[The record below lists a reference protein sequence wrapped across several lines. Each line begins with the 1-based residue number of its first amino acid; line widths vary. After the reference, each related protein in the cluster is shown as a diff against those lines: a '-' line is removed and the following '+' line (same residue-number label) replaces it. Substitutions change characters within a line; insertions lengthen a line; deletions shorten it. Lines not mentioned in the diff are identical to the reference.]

1 MENGLEENAEN
12 RPKTLVEMP
21 CFRRCLDTITDEYIQ
36 FEKELNMVDKDMP
49 LKDRAISVLRIMDY
63 DEQDGNLVDQ
73 LGGYM
78 STLLKGEIVDSDKAT
93 MDSRL
98 RIAKILDDVRMK
110 YLGGEKTVVVS
121 EFLEDLKKVIM
132 TPDEK

>member
-1 MENGLEENAEN
+1 
-12 RPKTLVEMP
+12 MP